1 MAVQVKLRIRFLARE
16 HHTTN
21 SVRVPPLLPSPI
33 PPPPIHSPNLS
44 PSLPPYQDVWEA
56 EVIVMTQCRTL
67 RNRSEQAATVP
78 FPWALWQRET
88 G

>member
-33 PPPPIHSPNLS
+33 PPPHPFSQPLPFP
-44 PSLPPYQDVWEA
+44 PSLSRCLGGRGNRYDSVQDIEK
-56 EVIVMTQCRTL
+56 
-67 RNRSEQAATVP
+67 
-78 FPWALWQRET
+78 
-88 G
+88 